1 MRLKFLLRPGWLG
14 TIALVV
20 VFATLCFTV
29 LAPWQ
34 FSRNDERQQRND
46 AISESF
52 HSPPEPLREV
62 LAPGERPSAR
72 TEWQQVTVRGRYLPE
87 HEHLGWQRTVHG
99 EPAFEVLT
107 PFRTTGGTVLLIDRG
122 FVRPVNGTR
131 APDYA
136 APPRGEVAL
145 TARVRANEHDS
156 ENRPAFEH
164 DGQRWVYAINSG
176 TVAADT
182 GLPLRPGYFVLG
194 EGQPG
199 VLSPL
204 PLPRLESGPFFSYA
218 LQWIAFGAM
227 AVIAIGY
234 LVYTESRAGPTG
246 AFGSSARG
254 GERSGSG
261 AGGSRGGTSGA
272 RGAPA
277 PRASG
282 SNRRRSKKRAVA
294 QAIAEEERA
303 EAERAEAERGGGG
316 VSADRA
322 ER

>member
-122 FVRPVNGTR
+122 FVRPINGTR

-261 AGGSRGGTSGA
+261 AGGSRG
-272 RGAPA
+272 APA
-277 PRASG
+277 GAGGRKRPRG
-282 SNRRRSKKRAVA
+282 KKHAVA
-294 QAIAEEERA
+294 QAIAEEERR
-303 EAERAEAERGGGG
+303 EAEQVEAERGRGG
-316 VSADRA
+316 VNAHRA